1 MKRIV
6 VLGIGNILMQDDG
19 IGVLI
24 VNAIKHELQKSNI
37 EAISGETDV
46 QYCLDRINQ
55 NDFLIIIDAIQQQ
68 NRAGNIQ
75 LIGLNQAISNLTAFE
90 SQHQFSM
97 FEALRIYYPHIQG
110 YLIGIEAAQIGM
122 GITLSKQLA
131 SYFTQISDEVLEII
145 LNINKDVI

>member
-6 VLGIGNILMQDDG
+6 VIGIGNILMQDDG

-24 VNAIKHELQKSNI
+24 VNAIKFELQKLDI
-37 EAISGETDV
+37 EAFSGETDV
-46 QYCLDRINQ
+46 QYCLDQINQ
-55 NDFLIIIDAIQQQ
+55 DDFLIMIDAIQQQ

-75 LIGLNQAISNLTAFE
+75 LIGLNQAISNITAFD

-110 YLIGIEAAQIGM
+110 YLIGIETEQFNM
-122 GITLSKQLA
+122 GVAISERLA
-131 SYFTQISDEVLEII
+131 SNFTQISDEVLEII
-145 LNINKDVI
+145 LNISKDVI